1 MKSAKA
7 YRALLNLAYWWHDP
21 GVSIRPVGK
30 RADAK
35 GVFWSQSTNPDHY
48 PDVTDA
54 DKVQLVFPTSARAQ
68 FRNLVSEANRVLAD
82 LEQAG
87 ELQIVK
93 GKIDSLVKT
102 RFEEV
107 PAI

>member
-1 MKSAKA
+1 M
-7 YRALLNLAYWWHDP
+7 
-21 GVSIRPVGK
+21 GK

-93 GKIDSLVKT
+93 GKIIPSNRTALPPGGNDA
-102 RFEEV
+102 R
-107 PAI
+107 PCDQ